1 MKWKHNP
8 FICKRQVINCARY
21 QVIAGCND
29 ISNDKIA
36 DRNFANADSIISMM
50 KLMSN
55 NFSIQVKI
63 YIHVSE
69 VIQAHIS
76 IYRLNHRGAPYA
88 ALEKDENLPA
98 KSHEVQHA
106 FNFQKLVTKKKEE
119 RLTFM
124 RRLSPIWGFV
134 WHAITAWAE

>member
-76 IYRLNHRGAPYA
+76 IYRLNHRCAPYA
-88 ALEKDENLPA
+88 AFEKDENLPA
-98 KSHEVQHA
+98 KSHEEVQ
-106 FNFQKLVTKKKEE
+106 
-119 RLTFM
+119 
-124 RRLSPIWGFV
+124 
-134 WHAITAWAE
+134 